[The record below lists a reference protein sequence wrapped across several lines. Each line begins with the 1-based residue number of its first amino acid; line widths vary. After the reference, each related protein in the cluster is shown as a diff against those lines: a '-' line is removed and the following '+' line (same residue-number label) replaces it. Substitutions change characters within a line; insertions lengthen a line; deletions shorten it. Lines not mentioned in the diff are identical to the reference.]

1 MVTNHSH
8 IALQQIFKSKR
19 DYISYA
25 NDISYWIFLSS
36 LTQSHFCNLQIL
48 ISFLNNIS
56 SIIDNYAYSFSKLY
70 FPPFSVLI
78 DLKLLSKIVIL
89 PEVTDVTSFSCLVSV
104 RIMLIII
111 LILMQKFC
119 SSQIMWCIAFIERI
133 LSE

>member
-70 FPPFSVLI
+70 FPPCSVLI
-78 DLKLLSKIVIL
+78 DFKLLSKIVVL
-89 PEVTDVTSFSCLVSV
+89 PEVTDVTSFFLFGECQNYANHNSYFYAKVLFFANNVVYS
-104 RIMLIII
+104 IY
-111 LILMQKFC
+111 
-119 SSQIMWCIAFIERI
+119 
-133 LSE
+133 

>member
-78 DLKLLSKIVIL
+78 DLKLLSKIVVL
-89 PEVTDVTSFSCLVSV
+89 P
-104 RIMLIII
+104 
-111 LILMQKFC
+111 
-119 SSQIMWCIAFIERI
+119 
-133 LSE
+133 